1 MKINDI
7 SRDLGIGSTSAESLQ
22 SRKVDRQQEEVTP
35 VEEQGQGEEVS
46 ISSASV
52 EFSRAAEMMEKES
65 PERAMRIQELQKAVQ
80 DGTYEV
86 DSAKVAE
93 KILKSILSE

>member
-22 SRKVDRQQEEVTP
+22 GRKVDRQQEEVTP
-35 VEEQGQGEEVS
+35 VEGQGQGEEVS

-65 PERAMRIQELQKAVQ
+65 PERARRIQELQKAVQ

>member
-7 SRDLGIGSTSAESLQ
+7 NRDLGIGSTSAESLQ
-22 SRKVDRQQEEVTP
+22 SRKVDRQQEEVAP
-35 VEEQGQGEEVS
+35 VEKQGQGEEVS

-65 PERAMRIQELQKAVQ
+65 PERARRIQELQKAVQ